1 MNRPSPRP
9 RPKPAADNTITEKS
23 PSERLTGV
31 ADKPAAAPR
40 TQITYHESTY
50 VRAETP
56 IGFEAAT
63 FCKTGVDLAPG
74 EQSAVSE

>member
-1 MNRPSPRP
+1 VTPPSPRP
-9 RPKPAADNTITEKS
+9 RPKPASDNTVTQKS

-31 ADKPAAAPR
+31 ADKTAVPR
-40 TQITYHESTY
+40 TQITHHDVTY

-63 FCKTGVDLAPG
+63 FCKTGVDLAP
-74 EQSAVSE
+74 AVSE

>member
-9 RPKPAADNTITEKS
+9 RPKPADNAITEKS
-23 PSERLTGV
+23 PAERLTGV
-31 ADKPAAAPR
+31 AEKPSTPR
-40 TQITYHESTY
+40 TQITYHEATY

-63 FCKTGVDLAPG
+63 FCKTGVDLAPAS
-74 EQSAVSE
+74 EQSAVSK

>member
-31 ADKPAAAPR
+31 ADKPATPR
-40 TQITYHESTY
+40 TQITYHEATY

-74 EQSAVSE
+74 SESAATK